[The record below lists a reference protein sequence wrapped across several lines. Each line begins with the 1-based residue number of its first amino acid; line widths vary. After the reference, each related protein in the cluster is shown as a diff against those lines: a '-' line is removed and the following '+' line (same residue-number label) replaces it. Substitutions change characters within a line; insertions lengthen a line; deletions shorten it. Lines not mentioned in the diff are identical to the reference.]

1 MNVIWVISDT
11 LRRDHLGCYG
21 NQVIHTPSLDALACR
36 SVRFDRHYIASFPT
50 MPARADF
57 LTGRWTGS
65 FMDWEP
71 LPRDQVTLPE
81 ILEQKGFN
89 TTAVVD
95 TPFYL
100 RNKMNYD
107 RGFSIFYEVPGQTMS
122 RAEGPDTRA
131 AWRFESDCF
140 APRTFTKAM
149 QWLERHYKED
159 FFLLVDAWDPHE
171 PWDPPCF
178 YTELYWPN
186 YDGEVVAPAYERWQ
200 NRPGLTEEKVKKAHA
215 CYCGEVTMV
224 DTWFGYFLRRLENM
238 GLMKKTAIIF
248 TSDHGY
254 YFGEHSGLFG
264 KMTSGIRPDGFGG
277 YYCGE
282 HGGLFGKIT
291 VNRWTKG
298 EGVLPRWGWSP
309 LYEEVTATPLL
320 IYAPNIPPGAYSGLT
335 SAIDLAPTVLDILG
349 QEIPSSMEGQ
359 SLLPAMK
366 DSSVAGREYVVS
378 GQPFTSR
385 GGAVA
390 WVDDQVR
397 FMEKDS
403 SVTVTTNEWSLIYAV
418 EPGMSELYHL
428 SSDPK
433 QEKNVITQHPEVA
446 QELHQQLVK
455 FLHETN
461 VPTVLLEPR
470 LELR

>member
-21 NQVIHTPSLDALACR
+21 NQEIRTPSLDALAAK

-50 MPARADF
+50 MPARADY

-65 FMDWEP
+65 FMNWAP
-71 LPRDQVTLPE
+71 LPRDQETLPE
-81 ILEQKGFN
+81 ILKEKGFN

-100 RNKMNYD
+100 RNGMNYD
-107 RGFSIFYEVPGQTMS
+107 RGFSTFFEVPGQNIT
-122 RAEGPDTRA
+122 RAESPDIRA
-131 AWRFESDCF
+131 SWRFESDRF
-140 APRTFTKAM
+140 APQTFTKAM

-159 FFLLVDAWDPHE
+159 FFLWVDAWDPHE
-171 PWDPPCF
+171 PWDPPGF

-186 YDGEVVAPAYERWQ
+186 YYGEVVMPAYDRWQ
-200 NRPGLTEEKVKKAHA
+200 NRPDLTEEKVKKAHA

-248 TSDHGY
+248 TSDHGF
-254 YFGEHSGLFG
+254 YFGEHGGRFG
-264 KMTSGIRPDGFGG
+264 KVTRGTLWKPDIGEEVLLRGKWG
-277 YYCGE
+277 Y
-282 HGGLFGKIT
+282 
-291 VNRWTKG
+291 
-298 EGVLPRWGWSP
+298 SP
-309 LYEEVTATPLL
+309 LYEEVTAVPLL
-320 IYAPNIPPGAYSGLT
+320 IYAPNIPPGAYSSLT

-378 GQPFTSR
+378 GLPFTNQGSP
-385 GGAVA
+385 VA

-397 FMEKDS
+397 LMEKDS
-403 SVTVTTNEWSLIYAV
+403 SVTVTTHEWSLLYAV
-418 EPGMSELYHL
+418 EPGVSELFHL

-455 FLHETN
+455 FLRETN
-461 VPTVLLEPR
+461 VPTSLLKPR

>member
-21 NQVIHTPSLDALACR
+21 NQQIHTSSLDAFACR

-50 MPARADF
+50 MPARADY

-65 FMDWEP
+65 FMNWAP
-71 LPRDQVTLPE
+71 LPEDLVTLPK
-81 ILEQKGFN
+81 ILQQKGFN

-107 RGFSIFYEVPGQTMS
+107 RGFSTFFEVPGQGYKS
-122 RAEGPDTRA
+122 DTRA
-131 AWRFESDCF
+131 AWRFESDRF

-159 FFLLVDAWDPHE
+159 FFLWVDAWDPHE
-171 PWDPPCF
+171 PWDPPSF
-178 YTELYWPN
+178 YTELYWPD
-186 YDGEVVAPAYERWQ
+186 YDGEVVMPAYAHWQ
-200 NRPGLTEEKVKKAHA
+200 NRPDLNLTEEKVKKAHA

-238 GLMKKTAIIF
+238 GLMEKTAIIF
-248 TSDHGY
+248 TSDHGF
-254 YFGEHSGLFG
+254 YF
-264 KMTSGIRPDGFGG
+264 
-277 YYCGE
+277 GE
-282 HGGLFGKIT
+282 HGGLFGKAIFAQRADGT
-291 VNRWTKG
+291 VILRPRQQWTY
-298 EGVLPRWGWSP
+298 SP
-309 LYEEVTATPLL
+309 LYEEVTAAPLL
-320 IYAPNIPPGAYSGLT
+320 IYAPNIPPGVYSGLT

-349 QEIPSSMEGQ
+349 QGIPSSVEGQ

-378 GQPFTSR
+378 GPPFANV
-385 GGAVA
+385 GEEVA
-390 WVDDQVR
+390 WVDGWLR
-397 FMEKDS
+397 IMEKDS
-403 SVTVTTNEWSLIYAV
+403 SATVTNNEWSLIYAV
-418 EPGMSELYHL
+418 EPGLSELFYL

-433 QEKNVITQHPEVA
+433 QEKNVINEHPEVA
-446 QELHQQLVK
+446 RELHQQLVK
-455 FLHETN
+455 FLRETN
-461 VPTVLLEPR
+461 VPKLLLKPR

>member
-1 MNVIWVISDT
+1 
-11 LRRDHLGCYG
+11 
-21 NQVIHTPSLDALACR
+21 
-36 SVRFDRHYIASFPT
+36 
-50 MPARADF
+50 MPARADY

-65 FMDWEP
+65 FMDWGP
-71 LPRDQVTLPE
+71 LPKDLVTLPE
-81 ILEQKGFN
+81 ILQQKGFN

-107 RGFSIFYEVPGQTMS
+107 RGFSTFFEVPGQHPS
-122 RAEGPDTRA
+122 PRRGESYDTRA
-131 AWRFESDCF
+131 AWRFESDRF
-140 APRTFTKAM
+140 APQTFTKAM

-171 PWDPPCF
+171 PWDPPGF
-178 YTELYWPN
+178 YTELYWPK
-186 YDGEVVAPAYERWQ
+186 YDGEVVGPAYDRWQ
-200 NRPGLTEEKVKKAHA
+200 NRPDLTEEKVKKAHA

-248 TSDHGY
+248 TSDHGF
-254 YFGEHSGLFG
+254 YF
-264 KMTSGIRPDGFGG
+264 
-277 YYCGE
+277 GE
-282 HGGLFGKIT
+282 HGGLFGKLTI
-291 VNRWTKG
+291 NHAKRPSPW
-298 EGVLPRWGWSP
+298 LWSP
-309 LYEEVTATPLL
+309 LYEEVTAAPLF
-320 IYAPNIPPGAYSGLT
+320 IYAPDIPPGAYSGLT

-349 QEIPSSMEGQ
+349 QEIPSSVEGQ

-378 GQPFTSR
+378 GLPFVNQGSV
-385 GGAVA
+385 VA
-390 WVDDQVR
+390 WVDDMVR
-397 FMEKDS
+397 IMERDS
-403 SVTVTTNEWSLIYAV
+403 SATVTTHEWSLIYAV
-418 EPGMSELYHL
+418 EPGVSELYHL

-446 QELHQQLVK
+446 QELHQRLVK
-455 FLHETN
+455 FLRETN
-461 VPTVLLEPR
+461 VPTLLLKPR

>member
-1 MNVIWVISDT
+1 
-11 LRRDHLGCYG
+11 
-21 NQVIHTPSLDALACR
+21 
-36 SVRFDRHYIASFPT
+36 VRFDRHYIASFPT
-50 MPARADF
+50 MPARADYF
-57 LTGRWTGS
+57 TGRWTGS
-65 FMDWEP
+65 FMDWES

-81 ILEQKGFN
+81 ILQKKGLS

-100 RNKMNYD
+100 RKNMNYD
-107 RGFSIFYEVPGQTMS
+107 RGFSTFFEIPGQNMV
-122 RAEGPDTRA
+122 RAEGPETRA
-131 AWRFESDCF
+131 AWRFESDRF

-171 PWDPPCF
+171 PWDPPGF
-178 YTELYWPN
+178 YTELYWSN
-186 YDGEVVAPAYERWQ
+186 YDGEVVRPAYEYWQ
-200 NRPGLTEEKVKKAHA
+200 NRPDLNLTEEKVKKAHA

-254 YFGEHSGLFG
+254 YFGEH
-264 KMTSGIRPDGFGG
+264 
-277 YYCGE
+277 
-282 HGGLFGKIT
+282 GGLFGKLT
-291 VNRWTKG
+291 LNYTKR
-298 EGVLPRWGWSP
+298 EGVLRSAGWGYSP
-309 LYEEVTATPLL
+309 LYEEVTAAPLL

-335 SAIDLAPTVLDILG
+335 SAIDLAPTVLDILR

-359 SLLPAMK
+359 SLLPVMK

-378 GQPFTSR
+378 GPPFVNQGSP
-385 GGAVA
+385 VA
-390 WVDDQVR
+390 WVDNQTR
-397 FMEKDS
+397 IMEKDS

-418 EPGMSELYHL
+418 EPGLSELFHL

-433 QEKNVITQHPEVA
+433 QEKNVINEHPGVA

-455 FLHETN
+455 FLRETN
-461 VPTVLLEPR
+461 VPTLLLKSR